1 MRISIREFKPIV
13 AWHPIGNI
21 VVFKN
26 HDLGSV
32 FFTVPT
38 PALHIEVVRPQN
50 VLLDGLATAN
60 GEAGEKNKY
69 LEFHARKVVE
79 SLI

>member
-1 MRISIREFKPIV
+1 MRISIREFKPVV

-38 PALHIEVVRPQN
+38 PALHIEVVRAEN
-50 VLLDGLATAN
+50 VLLDGLATPN
-60 GEAGEKNKY
+60 GQAGKKNKY
-69 LEFHARKVVE
+69 LEFHAGKVAE